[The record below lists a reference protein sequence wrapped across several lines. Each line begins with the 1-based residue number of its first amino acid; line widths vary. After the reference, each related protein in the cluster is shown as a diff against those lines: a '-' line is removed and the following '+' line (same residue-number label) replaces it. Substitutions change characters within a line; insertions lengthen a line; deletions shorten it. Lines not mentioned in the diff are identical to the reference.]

1 MHPLVLLLGILVS
14 SGLLLTSFVMFIKEL
29 IF

>member
-1 MHPLVLLLGILVS
+1 MHPLVILIGILVS
-14 SGLLLTSFVMFIKEL
+14 SGLLLTSIVMFIKEL